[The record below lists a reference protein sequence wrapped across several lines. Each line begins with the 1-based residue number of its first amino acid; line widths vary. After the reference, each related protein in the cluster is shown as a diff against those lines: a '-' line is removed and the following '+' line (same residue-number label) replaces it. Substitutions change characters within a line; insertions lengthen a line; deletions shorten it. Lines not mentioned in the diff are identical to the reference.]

1 MNIERNATM
10 KLQTISIGF
19 GAMLMLA
26 TLAVHAEQTT
36 HGACALVKAADL
48 KSLMGAVPSGSSKKG
63 ACTWTV
69 AGSQAKL
76 ITTKFPD
83 TGMAAEMAYSNIQK
97 NAAKGGEI
105 IDVKGL
111 GDRAFAR
118 FNRAG
123 VILITIK
130 NGTLLQMIYATGSLG
145 TQKELDALQPIAKKA
160 IADF

>member
-1 MNIERNATM
+1 
-10 KLQTISIGF
+10 
-19 GAMLMLA
+19 
-26 TLAVHAEQTT
+26 
-36 HGACALVKAADL
+36 LVKAADL

-97 NAAKGGEI
+97 NAAKGGET

-123 VILITIK
+123 VVLITIK
-130 NGTLLQMIYATGSLG
+130 NGTLLQMIYATGSMG